1 MTRQMKNLRTLLI
14 LLIST
19 VMTAQNNPQ
28 PTVDVTGEAIVRAVP
43 DEVTISVRVENT
55 GNEVKP
61 LKMKNDQILDD
72 VLQTIKLLG
81 IEDKNVQT
89 EYVRLSKNYQH
100 NTKTYN
106 YSANQTISIYLK
118 DLEKY
123 ESLMDGLMASG
134 INRIDGIS
142 FSSSQEMELK
152 SKARKKA
159 VENAV
164 MKAKEYVGVLNQT
177 IGKAVS
183 ISEFQNSIAP
193 QPMFKSM
200 AMQDESAGI
209 KQTLA
214 PGEIEIRTTVNVRFV
229 LN

>member
-1 MTRQMKNLRTLLI
+1 MKNLSIILI
-14 LLIST
+14 FLIST
-19 VMTAQNNPQ
+19 IMTAQNNEQ
-28 PTVDVTGEAIVRAVP
+28 PTVDVTGEGVVRAVP

-55 GNEVKP
+55 GNEAKA
-61 LKMKNDQILDD
+61 LKMLNDNIVND
-72 VLQTIKLLG
+72 VLQTIKRME
-81 IEDKNVQT
+81 IKDKYVQT
-89 EYVRLSKNYQH
+89 EYVKLSKNYDY

-118 DLEKY
+118 DLQKY
-123 ESLMDGLMASG
+123 GSLMDDLMSSG

-142 FSSSQEMELK
+142 FSSSKEMELK
-152 SKARKKA
+152 SQARKKA

-193 QPMFKSM
+193 QPMYRAM
-200 AMQDESAGI
+200 AMQGDSAVE
-209 KQTLA
+209 KETLA
-214 PGEIEIRTTVNVRFV
+214 PGEIEIRINVNVRFV
-229 LN
+229 LK